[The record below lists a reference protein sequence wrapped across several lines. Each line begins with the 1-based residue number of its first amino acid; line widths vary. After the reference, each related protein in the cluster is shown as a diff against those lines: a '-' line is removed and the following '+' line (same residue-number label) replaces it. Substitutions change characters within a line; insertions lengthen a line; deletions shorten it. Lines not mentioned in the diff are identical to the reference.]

1 MVALVTKEDVDNR
14 IAQIDSRLK
23 SLSRTIDNHPENSEG
38 LQKLYDLL
46 MDERDNLIH

>member
-1 MVALVTKEDVDNR
+1 MITLATKEDVDNR

-38 LQKLYDLL
+38 LQKLYDAL
-46 MDERDNLIH
+46 MDERDKLTH